1 LIINFGC
8 DDLHFIATVAHDRQE
23 NKANSDIPNQRYSS
37 KTDYQCNYDGVMTEY
52 AVHKA
57 TNTSSY
63 KMAYIY
69 YGADD
74 GVDIV
79 INGWN
84 CHIKKSVGKNCPINK
99 PLEKNFTAPVGIFVR
114 VVCQTQVEILG
125 CISKRRYNEIKG
137 VKQWGSNPERFN
149 VTSEQLSPLKVLNE
163 TRPSQQTRE
172 STTSDAVRG

>member
-1 LIINFGC
+1 LIVNFGC
-8 DDLHFIATVAHDRQE
+8 DDLHFIATVAHNRQE

-63 KMAYIY
+63 KMAEIC

-79 INGWN
+79 INGWD
-84 CHIKKSVGKNCPINK
+84 CHIKTSVGKNCPINK
-99 PLEKNFTAPVGIFVR
+99 PLEKNFTAFIGIFVR
-114 VVCQTQVEILG
+114 VLCQTQVEILG
-125 CISKRRYNEIKG
+125 CISRHQYDKLKG
-137 VKQWGSNPERFN
+137 VIQWGSNPERFN
-149 VTSEQLSPLKVLNE
+149 VTSDQLKPLKVLYE
-163 TRPSQQTRE
+163 AGPSQYARK
-172 STTSDAVRG
+172 STTPDEVRG